1 MVLEGMFVKS
11 SDMSLVEKSL
21 LLCLIEGNS
30 RFFKADTLERELR
43 EESIARFYFF
53 AINQWI
59 ILI

>member
-11 SDMSLVEKSL
+11 SDLSLVEKSL

-30 RFFKADTLERELR
+30 RLFRADTFEREFR
-43 EESIARFYFF
+43 EESIARFCFL